1 MPNYDYECANCEKKF
16 ELFQNISA
24 ERLTN
29 CPECE
34 EPIVLIK
41 NGKEMKEE
49 DCTCCGGYKIDVLH
63 IAIIKV
69 ATIKAAAIKAII
81 RKTRQKLK

>member
-1 MPNYDYECANCEKKF
+1 MLKGGEKMTFIIHKDGIV
-16 ELFQNISA
+16 ELTI
-24 ERLTN
+24 N

-81 RKTRQKLK
+81 RKMRQKLK